1 MAASDTD
8 TGDTLTYGL
17 GGIDARSFDIDMTSG
32 QIQTKATLD
41 YEVQPTYSVTVI
53 VADSGHGGGATVPV
67 TITVTDVEEQPETP
81 AAPTVTAV
89 SNTSLEVSW
98 TAPDRNGGPL
108 PIGYKLRYRKV
119 GSESWTETSTTQT
132 LGVLKMT
139 FTSLDPHTAYQAQ
152 VQALNGE
159 TPSLWSPSGIGSTAN
174 SRPVFSDTRPVTR
187 SVAENTDA
195 GENVG
200 APVAATDADTGDTLT
215 YTP

>member
-1 MAASDTD
+1 
-8 TGDTLTYGL
+8 
-17 GGIDARSFDIDMTSG
+17 MTSG

-108 PIGYKLRYRKV
+108 PIGYKLRYGKV

-152 VQALNGE
+152 VQALNGRDAQPLVALRDRQHGE
-159 TPSLWSPSGIGSTAN
+159 QPAGVQRYPAGDAQRGGEHGCGGERGRARRGHR
-174 SRPVFSDTRPVTR
+174 RPIPATR
-187 SVAENTDA
+187 
-195 GENVG
+195 
-200 APVAATDADTGDTLT
+200 
-215 YTP
+215 